1 MNTVK
6 ALPRHFEASFWCEA
20 DDLFLKENAN
30 LPFALLADLLH
41 KPTSEIRKRR
51 QQLGILKTSAVLH
64 HFENMTLS
72 A

>member
-1 MNTVK
+1 
-6 ALPRHFEASFWCEA
+6 
-20 DDLFLKENAN
+20 LKENAN

-51 QQLGILKTSAVLH
+51 QQLGVVKTEATALH
-64 HFENMTLS
+64 GKTAALL

>member
-1 MNTVK
+1 MNSVK
-6 ALPRHFEASFWCEA
+6 ALTRHFEASFWCEA

-51 QQLGILKTSAVLH
+51 QQLGVVKTEAAAHQGGSASL
-64 HFENMTLS
+64 L

>member
-51 QQLGILKTSAVLH
+51 QQLGVVKTEATALH
-64 HFENMTLS
+64 GKTAALL

>member
-6 ALPRHFEASFWCEA
+6 VLSRHFDASFWCEA

-30 LPFALLADLLH
+30 LPFALLADVLH
-41 KPTSEIRKRR
+41 KPTSQIRKRR
-51 QQLGILKTSAVLH
+51 QQLGVVKTEAATHHGGSASL
-64 HFENMTLS
+64 L